1 MEVLNLTTHPLLYMI
16 AHSLSERY
24 KNIQN
29 ACQTRKF
36 NFLKKS
42 SIWENLLII
51 IKPEELQINTL
62 AKNQK
67 NANCKTQ
74 Y

>member
-1 MEVLNLTTHPLLYMI
+1 M
-16 AHSLSERY
+16 
-24 KNIQN
+24 
-29 ACQTRKF
+29 
-36 NFLKKS
+36 KKS

-67 NANCKTQ
+67 MQIVKRNIELKVDDSLMRVYVASPKPEGK
-74 Y
+74 YPGIVFY